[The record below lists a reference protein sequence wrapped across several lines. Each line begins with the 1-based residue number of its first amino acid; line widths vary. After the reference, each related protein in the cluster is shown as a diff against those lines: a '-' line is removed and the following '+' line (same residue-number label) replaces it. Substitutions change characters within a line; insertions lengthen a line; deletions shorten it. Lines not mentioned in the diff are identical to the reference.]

1 MLFQLGTPS
10 SDAPARGKS
19 QKKNSR
25 QKESKT
31 EQNEG

>member
-1 MLFQLGTPS
+1 MLFQWETPS

-19 QKKNSR
+19 QNSR